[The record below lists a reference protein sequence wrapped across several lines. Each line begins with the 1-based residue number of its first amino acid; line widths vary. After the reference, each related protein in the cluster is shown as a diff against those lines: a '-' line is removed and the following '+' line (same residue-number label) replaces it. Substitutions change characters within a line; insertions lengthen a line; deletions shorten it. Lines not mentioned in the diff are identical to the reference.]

1 MHFLDI
7 SKRYGDNIVFEHFSL
22 EIPKKTIMA
31 IVGPSGMGKT
41 TLLQIASGLLSPD
54 AGTLIKEEGESG
66 AVSYLFQEPR
76 LLPQSTVFSNVELAL
91 HAAYPDKA
99 ERARVALHYLSL
111 VGLEDFVGYYP
122 KQLSGGMRQR
132 VAIARSFAHP
142 SDLILMDEPFQ
153 SLDIKLRYNLL
164 NSFVSLWNESP
175 RTTIFVTHD
184 PMEAVLVGDSVCCL
198 GLKDKPKELI
208 QINIPREA
216 RNISDSDLLG
226 FESQL
231 VKALVDD

>member
-22 EIPKKTIMA
+22 EIPEKTIMA

-54 AGTLIKEEGESG
+54 AGKLVKEEGERG

-91 HAAYPDKA
+91 HTAYPDKA

-111 VGLEDFVGYYP
+111 VGLKDFVGYYP
-122 KQLSGGMRQR
+122 RQLSGGMRQR

-198 GLKDKPKELI
+198 GLTGKPKELI

-216 RNISDSDLLG
+216 RNISDSDLLV

-231 VKALVDD
+231 VNALVKD